1 MEHYANAKKQTELHT
16 LETSFFEEWFLLRCE
31 KKFNDMDLIDDLSL
45 TVAKYQEELDDDIQ
59 KITMLESFLND
70 NSKSAEL
77 SENELVMVEQKLAGA
92 TSNYVSRGILL
103 SIESLLERLNSSQ
116 EEMLKQEPPYCLDA
130 LIEKL
135 NELQK

>member
-1 MEHYANAKKQTELHT
+1 
-16 LETSFFEEWFLLRCE
+16 
-31 KKFNDMDLIDDLSL
+31 MDLIDDLSL

-92 TSNYVSRGILL
+92 TANYVSRGI
-103 SIESLLERLNSSQ
+103 SITSFPSQ
-116 EEMLKQEPPYCLDA
+116 TNMEYFHRRRC
-130 LIEKL
+130 
-135 NELQK
+135 